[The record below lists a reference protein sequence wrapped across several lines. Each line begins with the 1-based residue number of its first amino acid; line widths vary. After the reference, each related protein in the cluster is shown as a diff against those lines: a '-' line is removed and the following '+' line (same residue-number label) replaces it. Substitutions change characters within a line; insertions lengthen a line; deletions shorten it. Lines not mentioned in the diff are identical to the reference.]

1 MFRAMR
7 LLKKGV
13 LMSDAISYVPLFCT
27 AVVAV
32 AIGVLLTVIK
42 IRKTAKV
49 SFIAYFALIIVI
61 FACVYTATHPNM
73 LLFALLILFAAVLF
87 IPYCV
92 MLAFGKPQEFVKAEE
107 QEDEIEESG
116 PEVIIEEI
124 QAEKIELVE
133 KGKHFVS
140 LASDSF
146 GKKDGLQALL
156 DSINTTTVEVTK
168 ANGGAI
174 LMVDEFED
182 LITVKS
188 FTGDFPPP
196 YKLPEDLPHKPLRV
210 STSFKYAQFPLRGNI
225 FGEVA
230 TAGKAELIPVPKMD
244 DRIFENEPE
253 DFLKLGSYIF
263 LPLRMPGKD
272 VVVGVLALSRNPGTD
287 PFTEQEFDW
296 AQTLAGFSEPALKTA
311 LDFKQ
316 YTEKQEL
323 TKEADIA
330 SDIQLSLLPK
340 KLPPMAGLSVG
351 SYTEHT
357 SGVCSDLY
365 DVIPARQD
373 RIAFVMM
380 DVAGKGMNS
389 LLVMNMIRAMF
400 RLIVNTTQSAGTILS
415 WANRG
420 ICSEPNADHFASVA
434 LINYDPTRRKVQL
447 ATGGSVPVYRYN
459 AEKGAVEKVSAT
471 CEPVGIEKTTSYKD
485 IEFTAAQGDIIICY
499 TDGLVEALNAQGQ
512 QYSLTSLSNIIKA
525 NAKLPGKDIA
535 NLVKTDIKKF
545 VGTEALRD
553 DQTLLVIKIQ

>member
-1 MFRAMR
+1 MFT
-7 LLKKGV
+7 
-13 LMSDAISYVPLFCT
+13 SDAISYVPLFCT
-27 AVVAV
+27 AFV
-32 AIGVLLTVIK
+32 AIAIAVLLTVIK

-49 SFIAYFALIIVI
+49 SFIAYFALAVVI
-61 FACVYTATHPNM
+61 FACVYTATHPGIM
-73 LLFALLILFAAVLF
+73 LFSLLILLTSLLF

-92 MLAFGKPQEFVKAEE
+92 MLAFGKPQEYVTAEE
-107 QEDEIEESG
+107 VEELAEEVAA
-116 PEVIIEEI
+116 PEVVVEEI

-133 KGKHFVS
+133 KGKAFVA

-146 GKKDGLQALL
+146 SNKDGMQTLL
-156 DSINTTTVEVTK
+156 DAINATCIEVTK

-188 FTGDFPPP
+188 FNGEFPPP
-196 YKLPEDLPHKPLRV
+196 YKLPDDLPHKPLRV
-210 STSFKYAQFPLRGNI
+210 STSFKYAQFPLRDNI

-244 DRIFENEPE
+244 ERIVENEPE

-263 LPLRMPGKD
+263 IPLRMPGKD
-272 VVVGVLALSRNPGTD
+272 VVIGVLALSRNFGVD
-287 PFTEQEFDW
+287 PFGDSEFDW
-296 AQTLAGFSEPALKTA
+296 AQTLAGFAESALKTA
-311 LDFKQ
+311 LNFKQ
-316 YTEKQEL
+316 YTDQQEL

-330 SDIQLSLLPK
+330 SGIQVSFLPK
-340 KLPPMAGLSVG
+340 KLPPLQGLNVG
-351 SYTEHT
+351 TYAEHT
-357 SGVCSDLY
+357 SGVCSDIY
-365 DVIPARQD
+365 DVIPARAD

-389 LLVMNMIRAMF
+389 LLVMTMIRAMF
-400 RLIVNTTQSAGTILS
+400 RLIVNTTQTAGTILS

-434 LINYDPTRRKVQL
+434 LINYDPTKKKVQL
-447 ATGGSVPVYRYN
+447 STGGSVPVYRYN
-459 AEKGAVEKVSAT
+459 VAKGAVEKVSVT
-471 CEPVGIEKTTSYKD
+471 CEPLGIEKTTAYKD
-485 IEFTAAQGDIIICY
+485 IEFTASAGDIIICY

-512 QYSLTSLSNIIKA
+512 QYSLASLANIIKA

-545 VGTEALRD
+545 IGNETLRD
-553 DQTLLVIKIQ
+553 DQTLLILKIQ

>member
-1 MFRAMR
+1 M
-7 LLKKGV
+7 LT
-13 LMSDAISYVPLFCT
+13 SDAISYIPLFCT
-27 AVVAV
+27 AVVSV
-32 AIGVLLTVIK
+32 LIGVLLTIIK
-42 IRKTAKV
+42 IRRTAKV
-49 SFIAYFALIIVI
+49 SFIAYFALAVII
-61 FACVYTATHPNM
+61 FACIYTASHPGMM
-73 LLFALLILFAAVLF
+73 LFSLLLLLTSLLF

-92 MLAFGKPQEFVKAEE
+92 MLAFGKPKEYVKAEE
-107 QEDEIEESG
+107 DVNEAEELE

-124 QAEKIELVE
+124 QAEKIDLIE
-133 KGKHFVS
+133 KGKAFAA

-146 GKKDGLQALL
+146 SNKDGMQTLL
-156 DSINTTTVEVTK
+156 DAITSTCIQVTK

-188 FTGDFPPP
+188 FSGDFPPP
-196 YKLPEDLPHKPLRV
+196 YKLPDDLPHKPLRV
-210 STSFKYAQFPLRGNI
+210 STSFKYAQFPLRDNI

-230 TAGKAELIPVPKMD
+230 TAGKAELIPVPKLD

-253 DFLKLGSYIF
+253 DFLKLGSFIF
-263 LPLRMPGKD
+263 LPLRMPGRD
-272 VVVGVLALSRNPGTD
+272 VVVGVLALSRNMGQE
-287 PFTEQEFDW
+287 PFGENEFNW
-296 AQTLAGFSEPALKTA
+296 AQTLAGFAESALKTA
-311 LDFKQ
+311 LNFKQ

-330 SDIQLSLLPK
+330 SGIQISLIPK
-340 KLPPMAGLSVG
+340 KLPPLPGLNIG
-351 SYTEHT
+351 TYAEHT

-373 RIAFVMM
+373 RISFVMM

-389 LLVMNMIRAMF
+389 LLVMTMIRSMF
-400 RLIVNTTQSAGTILS
+400 RLIVNTTQTAGTILS

-420 ICSEPNADHFASVA
+420 ICSEPQADHFASVA
-434 LINYDPTRRKVQL
+434 LINYDPSSRKVQL
-447 ATGGSVPVYRYN
+447 SAGGSVPVYRYN
-459 AEKGAVEKVSAT
+459 VAKGAVEKVSVT
-471 CEPVGIEKTTSYKD
+471 CEPIGIEKTTSYKD
-485 IEFTAAQGDIIICY
+485 IEFTASQGDIIICY

-512 QYSLTSLSNIIKA
+512 QYSLASLTNIIKA

-545 VGTEALRD
+545 IGNETLRD

>member
-1 MFRAMR
+1 
-7 LLKKGV
+7 
-13 LMSDAISYVPLFCT
+13 MSDAISYVPLFAT
-27 AVVAV
+27 AFIAV

-49 SFIAYFALIIVI
+49 SFIAYFALIVII
-61 FACVYTATHPNM
+61 FACVYTATHPSM

-87 IPYCV
+87 IPYCI
-92 MLAFGKPQEFVKAEE
+92 MLAFGKPVEYAKKE
-107 QEDEIEESG
+107 EESEEIVEEK
-116 PEVIIEEI
+116 PEVVIEEI

-133 KGKHFVS
+133 KGKSFLA
-140 LASDSF
+140 LASDTF
-146 GKKDGLQALL
+146 GNKDGMQNLL
-156 DSINTTTVEVTK
+156 DAINTSCIEVTK

-188 FTGDFPPP
+188 FSGDFPPP
-196 YKLPEDLPHKPLRV
+196 YKLPDDLPHKPLRV
-210 STSFKYAQFPLRGNI
+210 STSFKYAQFPLRDNI

-244 DRIFENEPE
+244 ERIFENEPE
-253 DFLKLGSYIF
+253 DFLKLGSFIF
-263 LPLRMPGKD
+263 IPLRMPGKD
-272 VVVGVLALSRNPGTD
+272 VVVGVLALSRNPGID
-287 PFTEQEFDW
+287 PFGDSEFDW
-296 AQTLAGFSEPALKTA
+296 AQTLAGFAESALKTA
-311 LDFKQ
+311 LNFKQ

-330 SDIQLSLLPK
+330 SNIQISFLPK
-340 KLPPMAGLSVG
+340 KLPPLQGLNIG
-351 SYTEHT
+351 TYAEHT
-357 SGVCSDLY
+357 SGVCSDIF

-373 RIAFVMM
+373 RVAFVMM

-389 LLVMNMIRAMF
+389 LLVMTMIRAMF
-400 RLIVNTTQSAGTILS
+400 RLIVNTTQTAGTILS

-420 ICSEPNADHFASVA
+420 ICSEPNADHFASIA
-434 LINYDPTRRKVQL
+434 LINYDPTNRKVQL

-459 AEKGAVEKVSAT
+459 GAKGAVEKVSVT
-471 CEPVGIEKTTSYKD
+471 CEPIGIEKTTSYKD
-485 IEFTAAQGDIIICY
+485 IEFTASPGDIIICY

-512 QYSLTSLSNIIKA
+512 QYSLASLANIIKA
-525 NAKLPGKDIA
+525 NAKMPGKDIA

-545 VGTEALRD
+545 VGNETLRD

>member
-1 MFRAMR
+1 
-7 LLKKGV
+7 
-13 LMSDAISYVPLFCT
+13 MSDAISYIPLFGT
-27 AVVAV
+27 AVVAL
-32 AIGVLLTVIK
+32 AIAVLLTVIK

-49 SFIAYFALIIVI
+49 SFISYFAIAVLI
-61 FACVYTATHPNM
+61 FACIYTASHPGM
-73 LLFALLILFAAVLF
+73 LIFALLLLFTSILF
-87 IPYCV
+87 IPYCI

-107 QEDEIEESG
+107 LEEEVEEEK
-116 PEVIIEEI
+116 PEVIVEEI
-124 QAEKIELVE
+124 QAEKIDLIQ
-133 KGKHFVS
+133 KGKAFVA
-140 LASDSF
+140 LAADSF
-146 GKKDGLQALL
+146 SNKDGMQTLL
-156 DSINTTTVEVTK
+156 DAINATCIEVTK

-188 FTGDFPPP
+188 FNGDFPPP

-210 STSFKYAQFPLRGNI
+210 STSFKYAQFPLRDNI

-230 TAGKAELIPVPKMD
+230 TAGKAELIPDPKMD
-244 DRIFENEPE
+244 ERIFENEPE

-263 LPLRMPGKD
+263 LPLRMPDRD
-272 VVVGVLALSRNPGTD
+272 VVVGVLALSRNPGVD

-296 AQTLAGFSEPALKTA
+296 AQTLAGFAESALKTA
-311 LDFKQ
+311 LNFKQ

-330 SDIQLSLLPK
+330 SNLQLTLLPK
-340 KLPPMAGLSVG
+340 KLPPLAGLNIG
-351 SYTEHT
+351 TYTEHT
-357 SGVCSDLY
+357 SGVCSDIY

-373 RIAFVMM
+373 RIAFIMM

-389 LLVMNMIRAMF
+389 LIVMAMIRAMF
-400 RLIVNTTQSAGTILS
+400 RLIVNTTQTAGTILS

-420 ICSEPNADHFASVA
+420 ICSEPNADHFASIA
-434 LINYDPTRRKVQL
+434 LINYDPTKKKVQL

-459 AEKGAVEKVSAT
+459 VAKGAVEKVSVT
-471 CEPVGIEKTTSYKD
+471 CEPVGIEKTTTYKD
-485 IEFTAAQGDIIICY
+485 IEFTANQGDIIICY

-512 QYSLTSLSNIIKA
+512 QYSLASLSNIIKA
-525 NAKLPGKDIA
+525 NAKLSGKDIA

-545 VGTEALRD
+545 IGNETLRD